1 MPDDDTTNNSSA
13 GGESG
18 GGSGAASGPSAY
30 SSTDITADSGA
41 GDKSVSGEGTGTSGT
56 PTPSQ
61 DFAPPANNFAPDA
74 KEDNVMSSDAV
85 SLVDELGVTD
95 LRDPVTG
102 GRGRIFISAGRQSPV
117 AEFTDEFVV
126 LHPPQK
132 PFQDADSGPAE
143 EIVLQMDR
151 SGVLVDEFG
160 QRRKISGARFFGR
173 EIFFFWEQRPG
184 TLKHYA
190 VFFDDLGKHHY
201 LTINGERVTTDV
213 VYKLRNMT
221 HDGELTKFAELDGE

>member
-1 MPDDDTTNNSSA
+1 MPDDDTTNNSTA
-13 GGESG
+13 GNSG
-18 GGSGAASGPSAY
+18 DGSVDQG
-30 SSTDITADSGA
+30 STDSSGSPA
-41 GDKSVSGEGTGTSGT
+41 
-56 PTPSQ
+56 PSPAAQ
-61 DFAPPANNFAPDA
+61 DFAPPANNFAPDT
-74 KEDNVMSSDAV
+74 KEEINAMASDAL

-95 LRDPVTG
+95 LRDPVLG

-143 EIVLQMDR
+143 EIVLQMDG

-160 QRRKISGARFFGR
+160 QRKKISGARFFGR
-173 EIFFFWEQRPG
+173 EIFWFWEQRPG

-190 VFFDDLGKHHY
+190 IFFDDLGNHHY
-201 LTINGERVTTDV
+201 LKINGERVTTDV

-221 HDGELTKFAELDGE
+221 HDGELTKFAELEGE

>member
-1 MPDDDTTNNSSA
+1 MPDDDTINNSSA

-18 GGSGAASGPSAY
+18 GGSGAASDPSEY
-30 SSTDITADSGA
+30 SSSDITADSGA
-41 GDKSVSGEGTGTSGT
+41 DASETGATGTPAQSE
-56 PTPSQ
+56 

-117 AEFTDEFVV
+117 AEFTDDFVV
-126 LHPPQK
+126 LHPPQR

>member
-18 GGSGAASGPSAY
+18 GGSGAPG
-30 SSTDITADSGA
+30 GA
-41 GDKSVSGEGTGTSGT
+41 AESGT
-56 PTPSQ
+56 ANAGGSAPSR
-61 DFAPPANNFAPDA
+61 DFAPPTNNFSPDA
-74 KEDNVMSSDAV
+74 KEEANAMSSDAL

-95 LRDPVTG
+95 LRDPVLG

-117 AEFTDEFVV
+117 AEFTDDFVV

-143 EIVLQMDR
+143 EIVLKMDR
-151 SGVLVDEFG
+151 SGVLVDELG

-173 EIFFFWEQRPG
+173 EIFYFWEQRPG

-190 VFFDDLGKHHY
+190 VFFDDLGNHHY